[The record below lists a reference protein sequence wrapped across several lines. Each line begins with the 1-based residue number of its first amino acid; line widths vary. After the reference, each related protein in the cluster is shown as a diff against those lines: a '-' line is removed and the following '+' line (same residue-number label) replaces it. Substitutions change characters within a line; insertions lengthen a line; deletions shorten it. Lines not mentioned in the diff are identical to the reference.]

1 MFLWLNVTF
10 SFAMLQGENFVRE
23 KMTERLERIKELGKE
38 SGQTLSYSR
47 SIIRGEAPAFK
58 AETNNMEEWLYHSLE
73 YSDYTYQKVG
83 EKEFVVALKE
93 NASSI
98 NQSQTEQMQQTK
110 TVRGRVYDA
119 NNEPLIGVNV
129 VEKGTTNG
137 TVTDMDGRFSL
148 NVVPNSTLVFSY
160 IGFAEQE
167 IVWEGNSELKV
178 VLSEDAELLDEVVV
192 VGYGTL
198 RKRDLTGAVGS
209 VNSEELLNRPALT
222 VEQSLAGKL
231 AGVNVVT
238 NSGKPGGRTSVSIRG
253 FSSINA
259 TNDPL
264 YIVDGI
270 EWIDGISNLNP
281 NDIESIDVLKDASST
296 AIYGTRGSNGVI
308 IVTTKKGKKG
318 GTVLKYDSYVSLN
331 KLPSYRNLEVLTAR
345 EWLDLEEVR
354 YKNANYYDP
363 VGYVNGKYIDPVEKR
378 KQYLVGNTFGN
389 RELFRLDANG
399 VLQPIYDINWSKEVF
414 RTALSQS
421 HNLTISGGG
430 ENANYALFLGL
441 SDDKGIITESYAR
454 RYNARATLDSIIKS
468 WLKVGGTLSY
478 ARQEDGGVDDSNGS
492 YNVIRNIVEMVPFIP
507 FKYADGVYGYGG
519 DYDGL
524 ERLNNPLA
532 EAYENQ
538 IINKRNTFN
547 GSIYTNINL
556 PSNIIFTSTLGANI
570 SNGISP
576 RFNSSKLNGG
586 TRINTANIHSD
597 ERVFLQ
603 WSNVLNYNKLFIN
616 SNLNAVMGSEIQSN
630 NLLNWNAATR
640 QLTDDYYRYFNLG
653 AGSAPTAP
661 SSNNTSYRM
670 QSFFGRINYN
680 LLEKY
685 LFTISGRVDGSSRFG
700 SNNKY
705 AFFPSGSLAWRLSE
719 EEFIRNVEAIDNLKL
734 RIGYGITGNSAIGS
748 YRSLA
753 NLANATYIFGNS
765 RVSGISI
772 GTLSNPNLKWE
783 KTRQFNVGLDINL
796 LNNRINLITDYF
808 HKYTVDLLLDAPVPS
823 TSGFTTVTKNIGNMR
838 NIGVELTLNTRNIVK
853 NSFSWETDFNFSWL
867 KNRVTALGDNN
878 EDIIYGFKDN
888 QIIRVGES
896 VGSIFGYIR
905 EGIYG
910 TAQADE
916 AAKYKLKPGD
926 VKIKDVNNDGV
937 INAKDRVIIGKGIP
951 DFYGTLVNNF
961 RYKNIFLI
969 LELQYQYGNQIFNN
983 TRNSSEGRFGIA
995 NNYRTVLDSWTP
1007 ENQDAVLEQIRPGGY
1022 SYYMDTRKLSDG
1034 SFIRGKNLML
1044 GYNFNKNILDR
1055 LKISSLNVNF
1065 SVQNFFL
1072 ITDYFGYDP
1081 ELNNYNTAF
1090 SQGITY
1096 SNYPKPIT
1104 YMFGLSFTL

>member
-1 MFLWLNVTF
+1 MIKIKLLSLFISLIVVTF
-10 SFAMLQGENFVRE
+10 ALSTRAIAQNA
-23 KMTERLERIKELGKE
+23 
-38 SGQTLSYSR
+38 TL
-47 SIIRGEAPAFK
+47 RG
-58 AETNNMEEWLYHSLE
+58 
-73 YSDYTYQKVG
+73 
-83 EKEFVVALKE
+83 
-93 NASSI
+93 
-98 NQSQTEQMQQTK
+98 
-110 TVRGRVYDA
+110 TVKDMDGS
-119 NNEPLIGVNV
+119 PLIGVNV

-137 TVTDMDGRFSL
+137 TVTDIDGSFSI
-148 NVVPNSTLVFSY
+148 NVPSNATMVFTY
-160 IGFAEQE
+160 IGFSEQE
-167 IVWEGNSELKV
+167 VHLDGSSFIEV
-178 VLSEDAELLDEVVV
+178 VMHEDSELLDEVVV

-238 NSGKPGGRTSVSIRG
+238 NSGKPGGRTSISIRG

-318 GTVLKYDSYVSLN
+318 TAILKYDAYVSLN
-331 KLPSYRNLEVLTAR
+331 KLPSSRNLEVLTAR
-345 EWLDLEEVR
+345 EWLDLEEVV
-354 YKNANYYDP
+354 YENANYYDP
-363 VGYVNGKYIDPVEKR
+363 VGFTNGKYIDPVEKR
-378 KQYLVGNTFGN
+378 KQYLVGNTLGN
-389 RELFRLDANG
+389 RELFILDANG
-399 VLQPIYDINWSKEVF
+399 VPQPIYDINWSNEVF

-421 HNLTISGGG
+421 HNLTLSGGG
-430 ENANYALFLGL
+430 ESTNYALFLGL

-454 RYNARATLDSIIKS
+454 RYNARATLDSIIKP
-468 WLKVGGTLSY
+468 WLKLGGTLSY

-519 DYDGL
+519 DYAGL

-538 IINKRNTFN
+538 IINKRNTLN
-547 GSIYTNINL
+547 GSVYVNINL
-556 PSNIIFTSTLGANI
+556 PNNFTFISTFGTNI

-586 TRINTANIHSD
+586 TRINTANIQSD

-603 WSNVLNYNKLFIN
+603 WSNILNYNKIFTN
-616 SNLNAVMGSEIQSN
+616 SNLNTVIGSEIQSN

-653 AGSAPTAP
+653 AGSSPTAP

-685 LFTISGRVDGSSRFG
+685 LFTISGRADGSSRFG

-705 AFFPSGSLAWRLSE
+705 AFFPSGSLAWRISE
-719 EEFIRNVEAIDNLKL
+719 EEFMSNVEVIDNLKL
-734 RIGYGITGNSAIGS
+734 RLGYGVTGNSAIGS

-765 RVSGISI
+765 RVSGVSI
-772 GTLSNPNLKWE
+772 GTLANPNLKWE
-783 KTRQFNVGLDINL
+783 KTRQFNIGLDINL
-796 LNNRINLITDYF
+796 FRNRINLIADYF

-838 NIGVELTLNTRNIVK
+838 NNGIELTLNTRNIVRD
-853 NSFSWETDFNFSWL
+853 SFSWETDFNFSWL

-896 VGSIFGYIR
+896 VGSIFGYVR

-910 TAQADE
+910 TEQAAE

-937 INAKDRVIIGKGIP
+937 INANDRVIIGKGIP
-951 DFYGTLVNNF
+951 DFYGTLANNF

-969 LELQYQYGNQIFNN
+969 VELQYQHGNQIFNN

-995 NNYRTVLDSWTP
+995 NNYRTVL
-1007 ENQDAVLEQIRPGGY
+1007 V
-1022 SYYMDTRKLSDG
+1022 
-1034 SFIRGKNLML
+1034 FC
-1044 GYNFNKNILDR
+1044 
-1055 LKISSLNVNF
+1055 
-1065 SVQNFFL
+1065 
-1072 ITDYFGYDP
+1072 
-1081 ELNNYNTAF
+1081 
-1090 SQGITY
+1090 
-1096 SNYPKPIT
+1096 
-1104 YMFGLSFTL
+1104 